1 MLSYFVC
8 YKPSAIKLVYV
19 LCNLTFAHGYF
30 SPAINFINKHAHAMK
45 VVFCSWVHSD

>member
-8 YKPSAIKLVYV
+8 DKPSAIKLVYV

-30 SPAINFINKHAHAMK
+30 SPTINFINKHMQ
-45 VVFCSWVHSD
+45 